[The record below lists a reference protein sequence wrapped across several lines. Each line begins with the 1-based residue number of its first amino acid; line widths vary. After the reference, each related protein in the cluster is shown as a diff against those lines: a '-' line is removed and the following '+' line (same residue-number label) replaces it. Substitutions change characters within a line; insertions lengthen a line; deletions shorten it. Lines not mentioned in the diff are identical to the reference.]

1 MEVVK
6 LNTYIVGTPQ
16 PHIGGMYWIFLSIE
30 TKCGITGIGEVY
42 SASFHP
48 EVVVKAIEDVFE
60 RYLKGQD
67 PHHVE
72 RLYRECYSSGFT
84 QRPDLTMM
92 GVLSGLEMACWDIV
106 GKSANKPIYELIG
119 GRIHEKL
126 RSYTYLYPVDKNGQH
141 NYEDPSLGAECA
153 IEDKEKGF
161 TAIKFDPSGP
171 YSAYSGHQ
179 ISLNRLEHSEN
190 YCRKIREA
198 VGDDCDILIGT
209 HGQMTPSSAIR
220 LAKRLEQFDP
230 LWFEEP
236 VPPGQSSA
244 MAEVAKKTSIPV
256 ATGERLTSKYEF
268 YDVLNNNSASIIQM
282 NLGRVGGILEAKKI
296 ASLAEVYYAQI
307 APHVYNGPVGAAASI
322 QLATATPNF
331 LIQECIKTWDG
342 FYQEVLQ
349 EPIKWTQGHIIPAL
363 KPGLGIELNY
373 DIVKAN
379 SPYKGRKLHLS
390 MDSKPY
396 SAADD

>member
-153 IEDKEKGF
+153 IKYKEKGF
-161 TAIKFDPSGP
+161 TAIKFDPAGP

-198 VGDDCDILIGT
+198 VGDGCDILIGT

-268 YDVLNNNSASIIQM
+268 YEVLKNNSASIIQM

-331 LIQECIKTWDG
+331 LIQESIKTWDG

-349 EPIKWTQGHIIPAL
+349 EPIKWNDGHIIPST